1 MFKLYAF
8 LSVSLFAL
16 AINAQ
21 SSSIFDISEAVRNA
35 YRKPITTANDSKP
48 TATPNATLNSAVS
61 NLPVVSRTPI
71 AKENP
76 RDLYSESQFEI
87 KERLA
92 VPIRVTGKVLNV
104 HDGDTLT
111 LLGPNNF
118 EYKVRFNGVDAPE
131 LKQEF
136 GDKSRKSLAKMVEGK
151 IATIEYDKIDK
162 YGRFVCKVFVNGT
175 DINLEQLKRGMA
187 WHFKKYQD
195 EQNPDDKTLYAEQ
208 ELTAKDSKT
217 GLWKQKTIE
226 APWEYRLRMKPP
238 EIVATNSEGKIIK
251 PERKYERGAKG
262 GCYYINR
269 NGNKTYVDKL
279 KCETQK

>member
-1 MFKLYAF
+1 MFKFY
-8 LSVSLFAL
+8 LFL
-16 AINAQ
+16 AICLFSNSVDAQ
-21 SSSIFDISEAVRNA
+21 SSSIFDITEAVRNA
-35 YRKPITTANDSKP
+35 YKKSPPPNNPKP
-48 TATPNATLNSAVS
+48 TATTNTASDKPKEIL
-61 NLPVVSRTPI
+61 RPI
-71 AKENP
+71 ANEGP
-76 RDLYSESQFEI
+76 RDLYAESQFEI
-87 KERLA
+87 KERLV

-136 GDKSRKSLAKMVEGK
+136 GEKARKSLAKMVEGK

-162 YGRFVCKVFVNGT
+162 YGRFVCKVFVNGN
-175 DINLEQLKRGMA
+175 DINREQLKRGMA

-195 EQNPDDKTLYAEQ
+195 EQIPEDKINYAAE
-208 ELTAKDSKT
+208 ELAAKDRKI
-217 GLWKQKTIE
+217 GLWNQKTIE

-238 EIVATNSEGKIIK
+238 EIIVTNSEGKIIK

-269 NGNKTYVDKL
+269 NGNKTYVDKS
-279 KCETQK
+279 KCDEQK

>member
-1 MFKLYAF
+1 MFRLCAF

-21 SSSIFDISEAVRNA
+21 TSSIFDISEAVRNA
-35 YRKPITTANDSKP
+35 YKKTTTANDTKP
-48 TATPNATLNSAVS
+48 TASPNSKPNSAVTTTS
-61 NLPVVSRTPI
+61 VVSPGTI
-71 AKENP
+71 AKEDP

-92 VPIRVTGKVLNV
+92 VPIRVTGKVLSV
-104 HDGDTLT
+104 HDGDTMT
-111 LLGPNNF
+111 LLASDKS

-162 YGRFVCKVFVNGT
+162 YGRFVCKVFVNGV
-175 DINLEQLKRGMA
+175 DINLEQLRRGMA

-195 EQNPDDKTLYAEQ
+195 EQNPDDKALYAIE
-208 ELTAKDSKT
+208 ELTAKDAKT

-238 EIVATNSEGKIIK
+238 EIIATNSEGKIIK

-269 NGNKTYVDKL
+269 NGNKTYVDKS

>member
-1 MFKLYAF
+1 MFKLYLLL
-8 LSVSLFAL
+8 LSSLVS
-16 AINAQ
+16 ISVNGQ

-35 YRKPITTANDSKP
+35 YKKTVSTSNESKP
-48 TATPNATLNSAVS
+48 TAKPDTNVINSPIVS
-61 NLPVVSRTPI
+61 PTPI
-71 AKENP
+71 AKEDP

-87 KERLA
+87 KERLNI
-92 VPIRVTGKVLNV
+92 PIRVTGKVLNV

-162 YGRFVCKVFVNGT
+162 YGRFVCKVFVNGI

-187 WHFKKYQD
+187 WHFKKYQE
-195 EQNPDDKTLYAEQ
+195 EQNLDDKTLYAAE
-208 ELTAKDSKT
+208 ELTAKASKT

-226 APWEYRLRMKPP
+226 APWEYRLRMKPL
-238 EIVATNSEGKIIK
+238 EIIEINPDGKIIK

-269 NGNKTYVDKL
+269 NGNKTYVDKS
-279 KCETQK
+279 KCEMQK